1 MWLYT
6 HENMWVYTNLTT
18 PLHLPLPWRQKHTW
32 LITCNICGPVQLNR
46 SAACSGMW
54 RQRLV
59 CGHAVLTLL
68 LLMQYSA
75 VNICRV
81 CRQYTSHIY
90 IHTLSTHTHTHTQ
103 THAPHTYT
111 HTHTQTHALHTH
123 THTHTHTQ
131 LHAQHTHTHTTSRKH
146 TNTRTHIHTKMLFNW
161 HLYRQTS
168 YLNWTL
174 SLVPSFAGHPVTVTR
189 WECLFSC
196 NTTKPH
202 EVNSPTNHPLHYTL
216 YMISCSSL
224 DSTHNSSTRQQWALV
239 MPMAI
244 PDRLPYIVMQ
254 TNKQTNKPVV

>member
-1 MWLYT
+1 MHY
-6 HENMWVYTNLTT
+6 
-18 PLHLPLPWRQKHTW
+18 
-32 LITCNICGPVQLNR
+32 
-46 SAACSGMW
+46 
-54 RQRLV
+54 
-59 CGHAVLTLL
+59 
-68 LLMQYSA
+68 
-75 VNICRV
+75 
-81 CRQYTSHIY
+81 
-90 IHTLSTHTHTHTQ
+90 
-103 THAPHTYT
+103 
-111 HTHTQTHALHTH
+111 
-123 THTHTHTQ
+123 
-131 LHAQHTHTHTTSRKH
+131 THTHTTSRKH

-239 MPMAI
+239 LPMAI
-244 PDRLPYIVMQ
+244 PDRLPYIVRQ
-254 TNKQTNKPVV
+254 TNKQTSCITTNTSIVEEKGKERGHSNQLGAGDFNIHRPPLAAETTVACTHTNPLLTHFRPGQFLRSILRPYTHC